1 MPLPGRT
8 LLSLATL
15 TTLLLAQDPID
26 GAAALETVKTLTSP
40 EFKGRKSG
48 LEGGMHAEQW
58 MAARV
63 REAGLDPLGDAGHF
77 NMFRAS
83 VTAAGSKPVFAF
95 GEKAKAT
102 YLADYVTLLYS
113 GAAKVEAPVV
123 LAGWGIHAPDKGY
136 SDYEGLDVKGKIVLA
151 VRGKPADA
159 RFDEERYIGYKSST
173 AFARGAAGF
182 ILVEGKT
189 AVPGTIQEKYYRA
202 ELPAIWAAGA
212 FVDRMLA
219 QAKAPDLAEIK
230 KRLAAGERMSMPL
243 EGVRANL
250 DISARLLKDRPMR
263 NVVGVWK
270 SNGET
275 DEWVVVG
282 AHLDHVGI
290 DATGNLYPGA
300 DDNASGSSML
310 LEVARAVAKRGKHY
324 RRNILF
330 IWFAGEEQG
339 LLGSW
344 AFVRKPPVPLDKIA
358 IMINTDMVGQ
368 GEARLSVGGAGVY
381 PRDAAWL
388 DGLDGGGVP
397 FTRTR
402 SGNRSDHY
410 PFQSS
415 GVPAFSISTS
425 GKHPNYHQP
434 GDVVANIKA
443 ELLGAAAT
451 YVQRLT
457 VRAAKS
463 THAHVRPL
471 RREEYIWNRAT
482 TVDARSSTSHAAE
495 SAGSDLRIEWQDG
508 AWAEM
513 ARGLARSH
521 SDGTAKSTSESV
533 LVPGSAPGPLLRAIK
548 PTRLLGVK
556 GRDAARFAR
565 AAHKVGALCFA
576 PFAGKTPIT
585 DTAELDAL
593 QALAREHPIVVDL
606 WGSTPESMPAKAI
619 AKLDAPILL
628 VPIHRWTDA
637 KGVLKLRRRPW
648 FAVYELKPLRENKP
662 SVHAEIARDIRAWML
677 ERGLPANRLLIV
689 PGPSEDETWQAQAP
703 TLLPGLVAALKLD
716 DGEIR
721 RLIGGN
727 FANVVSTT
735 FKPAPKK

>member
-1 MPLPGRT
+1 MSLPGRT

-15 TTLLLAQDPID
+15 TTLLLAQDAID
-26 GAAALETVKTLTSP
+26 GKAALETVKILTGP
-40 EFKGRKSG
+40 EFQGRKSG
-48 LEGGMHAEQW
+48 LEGGERAENW
-58 MAARV
+58 MAERV
-63 REAGLDPLGDAGHF
+63 REAGLEALDDFGNYVTF
-77 NMFRAS
+77 KAS
-83 VTAAGSKPVFAF
+83 VTVAGTKPRFGF
-95 GEKAKAT
+95 GENGEAK
-102 YLADYVTLLYS
+102 YLDDYVTLLYS
-113 GAAKVEAPVV
+113 GAGKVDAPVV
-123 LAGWGIHAPDKGY
+123 FAGYGIHAPDKGY
-136 SDYEGLDVKGKIVLA
+136 SDYEGLDVKGKIVVA

-159 RFDEERYIGYKSST
+159 SFDEERYIGYKSST
-173 AFARGAAGF
+173 AFDQGAAGF
-182 ILVEGKT
+182 VLVEGEK

-212 FVDRMLA
+212 FVDKLLA
-219 QAKAPDLAEIK
+219 AAKAPTLKEIK
-230 KRLAAGERMSMPL
+230 KKLAAGERMSMPL
-243 EGVRANL
+243 EGIRGTL

-310 LEVARAVAKRGKHY
+310 LEVARAVAKRGTHY

-344 AFVRKPPVPLDKIA
+344 AFVRKPPIPLDKIA
-358 IMINTDMVGQ
+358 VMVNTDMVGQ
-368 GEARLSVGGAGVY
+368 GDLQVSVGGADVY
-381 PRDAAWL
+381 PRDANWL
-388 DGLDGGGVP
+388 DDLDGGGVP
-397 FTRTR
+397 FVRTR

-434 GDVVANIKA
+434 GDVLENIKP

-457 VRAAKS
+457 VRAAQS
-463 THAHVRPL
+463 DHAHARPL
-471 RREEYIWNRAT
+471 RREEYLWNRAT
-482 TVDARSSTSHAAE
+482 TVDVRSLDSKAKRGAP
-495 SAGSDLRIEWQDG
+495 ADLRVVWHDG
-508 AWAEM
+508 AWADM

-521 SDGTAKSTSESV
+521 REGKDKASRESV
-533 LVPGSAPGPLLRAIK
+533 LVPGSAPGPLLRDIK
-548 PTRLLGVK
+548 PTRLLGVQ
-556 GRDAARFAR
+556 GRDGARFAR
-565 AAHKVGALCFA
+565 AAHKVGALVFA
-576 PFAGKTPIT
+576 PFAGATPIT
-585 DTAELDAL
+585 DAAELEPL
-593 QALAREHPIVVDL
+593 QALAKEHPIIVDL
-606 WGSTPESMPAKAI
+606 WGSTPESLPAAAL
-619 AKLDAPILL
+619 AKLNAPILL
-628 VPIHRWTDA
+628 VPIERWTDA
-637 KGVLKLRRRPW
+637 ASALKLRRRPW
-648 FAVYELKPLRENKP
+648 FAVYQLKPLIENKP
-662 SVHAEIARDIRAWML
+662 AVHAEVAGEIRRWI
-677 ERGLPANRLLIV
+677 EKRGLPAHRMLVV
-689 PGPSEDETWQAQAP
+689 PGPAGDETWQAQAP

-716 DGEIR
+716 DGAIR

-735 FKPAPKK
+735 FKPAPEK